1 MQASASLGLL
11 VALTGCGGN
20 GTTAPQPDAD
30 LNAPDAA
37 PGMNTITGTVGG
49 SPFTSPMTV
58 LRAGA
63 PDDSSTTVVY
73 MFDHAV
79 QCSELS
85 AIGWDKRV
93 QDHTQ
98 ALEIKLLG
106 KTVKTY
112 RIPQNE
118 AFINYT
124 LTAMTATPVESVATG
139 GTGMLEVA
147 VGDGTKAQG
156 NFDVTF
162 ATGHLAGRF
171 DAVFCPGG
179 KEP

>member
-1 MQASASLGLL
+1 MHASARLGLL
-11 VALTGCGGN
+11 AALTACGGN
-20 GTTAPQPDAD
+20 GTTTPQPDAD
-30 LNAPDAA
+30 PNPPDAA
-37 PGMNTITGTVGG
+37 PGMNTILGDVGG
-49 SPFTSPMTV
+49 SPFTSTMTV
-58 LRAGA
+58 LRAGS
-63 PDDSSTTVVY
+63 PDVSSTTVVY

-79 QCSELS
+79 QCSELG

-93 QDHTQ
+93 QDRTQ

-106 KTVKTY
+106 TAVKTY

-124 LTAMTATPVESVATG
+124 LTSMTGTPVESVASG
-139 GTGMLEVA
+139 GTGTLEVA
-147 VGDGTKAQG
+147 VGDGTRAQG

-162 ATGHLAGRF
+162 ASGHLAGRF